1 MPFITRFSNFGSKT
15 ITLSKT
21 LYSVLFTSAQADE
34 LTSSTVQ
41 SAWDPEY
48 TIINEPDDYYGRPG
62 DIATFIVEAEGKN
75 LSYQWLYQAPG
86 TDELV
91 YCTSSDA
98 TTNTI
103 RVEMTAESDGAQYC
117 CFITDANGDMGST
130 RTATVRLDVRD
141 WTMEYEAGGLR
152 TKRSS
157 AEKTYNYIYN
167 GNQLVRMTVG
177 DDILD
182 FTYDANGAPL
192 TLIHNGTVYYYITN
206 LQGDVISLETM
217 DGMLGAHYYY
227 DAWGK
232 ILACDGAVAELNPL
246 RYRGYVY
253 DQETGFYYLQSRYY
267 DPAVGRWINVD
278 SILSTEY
285 GLLGYDLFAYCNNN
299 PANNIDQSGQS
310 PFSVLD
316 LADYRIIHKMVQAFC
331 MVEYNW
337 DMEVYV
343 KGPGSRGFLDLYDY
357 RKNEYY
363 EVKSDKIKRE
373 RIMPQMDR
381 YDKSVIA
388 ASRYKDANIIGSP
401 KRGDTYVAG
410 SFPYG
415 LYDITYWTKEDGLIV
430 YRCDLNGNRTMACAV
445 ALVTIFCVATGNIPG
460 AIGAG
465 TAGTGFVGAGALLTG
480 LG

>member
-1 MPFITRFSNFGSKT
+1 MPFVTRFSNFGSKT

-41 SAWDPEY
+41 STWNPEH

-167 GNQLVRMTVG
+167 SNQLVRMTVG

-232 ILACDGAVAELNPL
+232 ILACDGALAELNPL
-246 RYRGYVY
+246 RYRSYVY

-267 DPAVGRWINVD
+267 DPALRRFIAAD
-278 SILSTEY
+278 AYIFTSQ
-285 GLLGYDLFAYCNNN
+285 GLTGANTFVYCGNN
-299 PANNIDQSGQS
+299 PVA
-310 PFSVLD
+310 
-316 LADYRIIHKMVQAFC
+316 
-331 MVEYNW
+331 
-337 DMEVYV
+337 
-343 KGPGSRGFLDLYDY
+343 
-357 RKNEYY
+357 
-363 EVKSDKIKRE
+363 
-373 RIMPQMDR
+373 R
-381 YDKSVIA
+381 YDTEGKLW
-388 ASRYKDANIIGSP
+388 G
-401 KRGDTYVAG
+401 TVAG
-410 SFPYG
+410 
-415 LYDITYWTKEDGLIV
+415 
-430 YRCDLNGNRTMACAV
+430 AV
-445 ALVTIFCVATGNIPG
+445 ALRYASDVFENFIDGKTGRDLFMPRSSLAEYTAVAITSLIPG
-460 AIGAG
+460 GSLVKAVLRSTVSETIIWTDNILNGK
-465 TAGTGFVGAGALLTG
+465 AGANSVQNSLKNVAVNSLIDYGMGRLLSNTFETMG
-480 LG
+480 SADLPSYAGKQSGHGWGRNLQKTYNALQRSNTVGRFIGRTAQKLFEIGVNYMQEFS

>member
-1 MPFITRFSNFGSKT
+1 MGH
-15 ITLSKT
+15 
-21 LYSVLFTSAQADE
+21 VATSQAGK
-34 LTSSTVQ
+34 LASSIASQ

-167 GNQLVRMTVG
+167 GDKLVRMTVG
-177 DDILD
+177 DDTLD

-285 GLLGYDLFAYCNNN
+285 GLLGYNLFAYCNNN

-316 LADYRIIHKMVQAFC
+316 LTDYRIIHKMVQAFC

-363 EVKSDKIKRE
+363 EVKSNNIKRN
-373 RIMPQMDR
+373 RIMPQMER

-388 ASRYKDANIIGSP
+388 ASRYKDANIIGPP
-401 KRGDTYVAG
+401 KRGNTAVAG

-415 LYDITYWTKEDGLIV
+415 LYDITYWLDEKGLIV